1 MEKRPI
7 GVTILAAISGLL
19 ALIAIVKTLTWLGFF
34 PWLGPGPAVRTFN
47 LWYAFMY
54 GLLAWVYIWLT
65 QMLLKVDP
73 SAWWFLII
81 ITIFNLII
89 EFVALLNGTPW
100 EWVAVTIILNGL
112 ILIYVVLP
120 GTRRNFGIE
129 SRTKGG

>member
-1 MEKRPI
+1 MGQRPI
-7 GVTILAAISGLL
+7 GVTILAVFSGLL
-19 ALIAIVKTLTWLGFF
+19 AVIAVVKTLTWLGLF

-47 LWYAFMY
+47 LWYALLY

-65 QMLLKVDP
+65 QMLWNVNP

-100 EWVAVTIILNGL
+100 EWVAPTIIINSL

-120 GTRRNFGIE
+120 GTRRSFGIE
-129 SRTKGG
+129 STS